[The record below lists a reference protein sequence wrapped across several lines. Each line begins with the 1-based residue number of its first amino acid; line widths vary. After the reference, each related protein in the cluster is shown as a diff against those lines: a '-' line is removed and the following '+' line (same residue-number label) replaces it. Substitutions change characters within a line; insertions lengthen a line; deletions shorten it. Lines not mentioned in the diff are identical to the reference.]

1 MSQPAKIVTACIV
14 VIGNEILSGR
24 TRDANIAYLATEL
37 GVLGVRVME
46 CRIIADVEATI
57 VATINE
63 VRKKFDY
70 VFTTGGIGPTHD
82 DITADSIAKAFGVG
96 ISEHPEAVARMT
108 RHYGDPA
115 LFTPARRRMAR
126 VPHGGTLVDNPV
138 SVAPGFQMENVFTFA
153 GIPKVAEAMFQ
164 SMKHRLV
171 GGDPVLSRSVRTNL
185 PEGIIAEPL
194 GALHLHVGWVGREGG
209 VVDDPD
215 DGTMTGRPGRDLGG
229 GGAHGFLSPPREGV
243 ADHGRRPAAPAAPRQ
258 GAEQRQGPT
267 ASGQHCTKLRAGT
280 ARRNRV
286 PPGRTSP
293 RPV

>member
-1 MSQPAKIVTACIV
+1 MSVAMSESAKIVTACIV

-24 TRDANIAYLATEL
+24 TRDSNIQYLATEL
-37 GVLGVRVME
+37 GLLGVQVRE
-46 CRIIADVEATI
+46 CRVIPDIEATI

-108 RHYGDPA
+108 RHYGDAA

-126 VPHGGTLVDNPV
+126 VPHGGLLVDNPV

-164 SMKHRLV
+164 SMKHKLV
-171 GGDPVLSRSVRTNL
+171 GGTPVLSRTVRTNL

-194 GALHLHVGWVGREGG
+194 GALQKRYEDLDIGSYPAFRNGKPSVSLVLRGT
-209 VVDDPD
+209 DDA
-215 DGTMTGRPGRDLGG
+215 RL
-229 GGAHGFLSPPREGV
+229 
-243 ADHGRRPAAPAAPRQ
+243 AAAAVELLATIR
-258 GAEQRQGPT
+258 GMNGEAEEFAQ
-267 ASGQHCTKLRAGT
+267 
-280 ARRNRV
+280 
-286 PPGRTSP
+286 
-293 RPV
+293 

>member
-1 MSQPAKIVTACIV
+1 LACDTGSNKAVHRLADRLPSVSVLKEKEKENLMSPPVKTVTACIV

-24 TRDANIAYLATEL
+24 TRDSNIQYLATEL
-37 GVLGVRVME
+37 GALGVRVME
-46 CRIIADVEATI
+46 CRVIPDIEATI

-63 VRKKFDY
+63 VRAKFDY

-171 GGDPVLSRSVRTNL
+171 GGDPMLSRTVRTNL

-194 GALHLHVGWVGREGG
+194 GALQQRYEDLDIGSYPAFRNGKPSVSLVLRGI
-209 VVDDPD
+209 DPARLEVAAAELMATIR
-215 DGTMTGRPGRDLGG
+215 TMNG
-229 GGAHGFLSPPREGV
+229 E
-243 ADHGRRPAAPAAPRQ
+243 
-258 GAEQRQGPT
+258 AEELAQ
-267 ASGQHCTKLRAGT
+267 
-280 ARRNRV
+280 
-286 PPGRTSP
+286 
-293 RPV
+293 